1 MTLSRRNFLQGA
13 AVGLGGAALVG
24 LAGCAPAS
32 PTEGS
37 GGGASD
43 ADAAASGSDN
53 VPKNITNT
61 IDCDICIVGAGFS
74 GMVSAVQAAMDGA
87 DVVVLEASN
96 TTGGASANGV
106 EGSFGANSK
115 IAKEQGI
122 VVDINEILNSEMD
135 QSQWRA
141 DGLSWYEM
149 MVNSGDNIDWL
160 MEQGVRI
167 DKVDDYHGK
176 DFQTF
181 HWYEGGIK
189 AGYIDPL
196 TARMEELGVRIE
208 FSTPASELVT
218 DASGKVTGV
227 LAESKSGEWTQVNA
241 GAVILATGG
250 FGANYELCSNIGY
263 PADRILS
270 VGSPYDNGSGHDMA
284 VAVGAHDMSDYAAD
298 NCGSIIRSI
307 GFDMGNLGFC
317 MKPQIPWIND
327 SCERFYREDNC
338 LVNLSLANPPKWNQ
352 RRSFMIWDQAI
363 QDGITAEMEGF
374 ADLLERGLAAN
385 EGDFYKADS
394 LADLAK
400 AVGLDADELQA
411 FVDEYNAMCAEGV
424 DLIWGKNPEYMV
436 ALGSAPYYIAE
447 PINAMFTTIGGV
459 ATNRQAQAIDK
470 QHNPI
475 EGLYVVG
482 VEGCM
487 LYRNVYTIGTPGS
500 CSGNSI
506 NTARVA
512 VKHAMGS

>member
-13 AVGLGGAALVG
+13 AVGLGGAALAG
-24 LAGCAPAS
+24 LAGCASAPQQPSTEATPSNGATES
-32 PTEGS
+32 PEPE
-37 GGGASD
+37 AE
-43 ADAAASGSDN
+43 AKN
-53 VPKNITNT
+53 VTNT
-61 IDCDICIVGAGFS
+61 MDCDICIVGAGFS

-87 DVVVLEASN
+87 NVVVLEASN

-115 IAKEQGI
+115 IAQSQGI
-122 VVDINEILNSEMD
+122 TIDINEILNSEMN

-189 AGYIDPL
+189 TGYIDPM
-196 TARMEELGVRIE
+196 TARMEELGVTIE
-208 FSTPASELVT
+208 FNTPARELIT
-218 DASGKVTGV
+218 DAAGRVIGV
-227 LAESKSGEWTQVNA
+227 LAEPKSGEWTQVNA
-241 GAVILATGG
+241 KTVILATGG

-270 VGSPYDNGSGHDMA
+270 VGSPYDDGSGHDMA

-298 NCGSIIRSI
+298 NCGSIIGSV

-385 EGDFYKADS
+385 EGDFYKADT

-400 AVGLDADELQA
+400 AVDLDPEQMQA

-436 ALGSAPYYIAE
+436 ALGNPPYYIAQ

-470 QHNPI
+470 QHVPI

-512 VKHAMGS
+512 VKHAMGA